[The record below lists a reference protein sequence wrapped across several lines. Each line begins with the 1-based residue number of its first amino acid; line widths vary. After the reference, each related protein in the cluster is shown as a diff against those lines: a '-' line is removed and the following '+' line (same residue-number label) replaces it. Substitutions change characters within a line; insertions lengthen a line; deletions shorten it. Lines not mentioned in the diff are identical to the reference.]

1 MTGGSGLAIGLA
13 RAVREADADP
23 EKAQQAGYPAGQKCA
38 VLSGSCSVMTNKQ
51 VAFYKERAAAKLV
64 DVDALLS
71 EDTNRDF
78 ILSHQEDALAPLVYA
93 TANPEELARVQ
104 EKYGVEASSRAVENF
119 FAALAASLAKDGT
132 ERFIVAGG
140 ETSGIVTKAL
150 GVQGFYIAPGVPWVR
165 SINNLVSLTLKSG
178 NFGQEDFFVRAQENF
193 PV

>member
-1 MTGGSGLAIGLA
+1 
-13 RAVREADADP
+13 
-23 EKAQQAGYPAGQKCA
+23 
-38 VLSGSCSVMTNKQ
+38 MTNKQ

-71 EDTNRDF
+71 EDTNMDTMVGEYRDF

-150 GVQGFYIAPGVPWVR
+150 GVQGFYIGPAIAPGVPWVR

>member
-1 MTGGSGLAIGLA
+1 MHVKEAIETGQTFLGIELGSTRI
-13 RAVREADADP
+13 
-23 EKAQQAGYPAGQKCA
+23 KA
-38 VLSGSCSVMTNKQ
+38 VLIDETGKPLASGGHSWENRLEDGVWTYHLEDVWHGIQES
-51 VAFYKERAAAKLV
+51 YKNLV
-64 DVDALLS
+64 S
-71 EDTNRDF
+71 
-78 ILSHQEDALAPLVYA
+78 S
-93 TANPEELARVQ
+93 VQ

-150 GVQGFYIAPGVPWVR
+150 GVQGFYIGPAIAPGVPWVR